1 MTSPTADAYAGRLEG
16 MAPIA
21 TDSSPQTTRFLQPA
35 AGRILAGAGLAG
47 GSLQQVL
54 RRHGAAARRIV
65 LGRQILKI
73 VAKSNGSSL
82 TG

>member
-1 MTSPTADAYAGRLEG
+1 MTSATAETTAGRLEG
-16 MAPIA
+16 VAHIE
-21 TDSSPQTTRFLQPA
+21 TDHSSEATRFFQPA

-54 RRHGAAARRIV
+54 RHHGTAARRFV

-73 VAKSNGSSL
+73 VAKSSGSL
-82 TG
+82 